1 MGDHGDMSESRQ
13 IFALFG
19 NPIGHSLSPV
29 MHRAALERMDVPGDY
44 VAFCVENLK
53 TAVDAIRG
61 LNIRGVSVTIPF
73 KTEVLHL
80 LDELDETARHI
91 GAVNTI
97 RNDGGRLTGFN
108 TDAAGLMN
116 DLLEVMPI
124 SGRRIAVLGAGGA
137 ARSAVFGALREG
149 ATVVIVNRT
158 VEKGEAL
165 AREFGCPFYPISE
178 LSHVEADILI
188 NTTSAG
194 MSPAEDQSP
203 VEANLLPRFATV
215 VDIIYNPLQ
224 TKLLRDAKAASC
236 RTRNG
241 VGMFVHQGAE
251 QIRLWTGQNPPVDL
265 MRQVVLE
272 RLQSR

>member
-1 MGDHGDMSESRQ
+1 MNGTWQ

-19 NPIGHSLSPV
+19 NPVSHSMSPV
-29 MHRAALERMDVPGDY
+29 MHRAALDRMNLPGDY

-53 TAVDAIRG
+53 TAVEAIRG

-73 KTEVLHL
+73 KTEVLPL
-80 LDELDETARHI
+80 LNELDETARRI

-116 DLLEVMPI
+116 DLQEVMPI
-124 SGRRIAVLGAGGA
+124 SGRRIAVIGAGGA
-137 ARSAVFGALREG
+137 ARSAVFGALYEG
-149 ATVVIVNRT
+149 AKVIIVNRT
-158 VEKGEAL
+158 VKKGEAL
-165 AREFGCPFYPISE
+165 ASEFDCPFYPISE
-178 LSHVEADILI
+178 LSHVEVDILI
-188 NTTSAG
+188 NTTHVG
-194 MSPAEDQSP
+194 MSPAVDQSP
-203 VEANLLPRFATV
+203 VEARLLPRFATV

-224 TKLLRDAKAASC
+224 TKLLEDAKAAGC

-251 QIRLWTGQNPPVDL
+251 QIRLWTGQNPPIDL